1 MTERPQNQTTAA
13 LDRID
18 RAERRY
24 KQAFLAAVAVEA
36 AALPVYVA
44 LADFTNRTHVLLL
57 IASVAT
63 YTIIAIGL
71 VALGAHVNRNT
82 LRILRA
88 VEFAADGRTR
98 GEAGR

>member
-1 MTERPQNQTTAA
+1 MTTRPPNQTADA

-36 AALPVYVA
+36 AALPVYLL

-82 LRILRA
+82 LRVLRA
-88 VEFAADGRTR
+88 VEMAS
-98 GEAGR
+98 AGRRD

>member
-1 MTERPQNQTTAA
+1 MTERSQNPTADA

-18 RAERRY
+18 RAERHY
-24 KQAFLAAVAVEA
+24 KRAFLAAVAVEA
-36 AALPVYVA
+36 AALPVYLL
-44 LADFTNRTHVLLL
+44 LADFNNRTHVLLL
-57 IASVAT
+57 LASIAT

-88 VEFAADGRTR
+88 VEMAAAQR
-98 GEAGR
+98 G

>member
-1 MTERPQNQTTAA
+1 MTDRPDNRTADA

-36 AALPVYVA
+36 AALPVYLA
-44 LADFTNRTHVLLL
+44 LADFSNRTHVLLL

-71 VALGAHVNRNT
+71 VVLGAHVNRNT

-88 VEFAADGRTR
+88 VEMAGAVRR
-98 GEAGR
+98 G

>member
-1 MTERPQNQTTAA
+1 MTEPSHNHTDA

-24 KQAFLAAVAVEA
+24 KQAFLAAIVIEA
-36 AALPVYVA
+36 AALPVYLA
-44 LADFTNRTHVLLL
+44 LADFSNRTHVLLL
-57 IASVAT
+57 LASVAT

-88 VEFAADGRTR
+88 LEMAT
-98 GEAGR
+98 AGRRG

>member
-1 MTERPQNQTTAA
+1 MTDSSRNPTADA

-24 KQAFLAAVAVEA
+24 KQAFLAAIAVEA
-36 AALPVYVA
+36 AALPVYLA
-44 LADFTNRTHVLLL
+44 LADFSNRTHVLLL
-57 IASVAT
+57 LASVAT

-71 VALGAHVNRNT
+71 VALGVHVNRST

-88 VEFAADGRTR
+88 VEMAS
-98 GEAGR
+98 AGRWG

>member
-1 MTERPQNQTTAA
+1 MTTRSQNQTADA

-36 AALPVYVA
+36 AALPVYLL

-57 IASVAT
+57 LASVAT

-82 LRILRA
+82 LRVLRA
-88 VEFAADGRTR
+88 VEMAS
-98 GEAGR
+98 AGRSE

>member
-1 MTERPQNQTTAA
+1 MTTRPQNQTADA

-36 AALPVYVA
+36 AALPVYLL

-57 IASVAT
+57 LASVAT

-82 LRILRA
+82 LRVLRA
-88 VEFAADGRTR
+88 VEMAS
-98 GEAGR
+98 AGRSE

>member
-1 MTERPQNQTTAA
+1 MTERPDTHTADA

-24 KQAFLAAVAVEA
+24 KQAFLAAVAVEG
-36 AALPVYVA
+36 AALPVYLA
-44 LADFTNRTHVLLL
+44 LADFSNRTHVLLL
-57 IASVAT
+57 LASVAT

-88 VEFAADGRTR
+88 VQLAAEGRAR
-98 GEAGR
+98 G

>member
-1 MTERPQNQTTAA
+1 MTTRSPNQTADA

-36 AALPVYVA
+36 AALPVYLL

-82 LRILRA
+82 LRVLRA
-88 VEFAADGRTR
+88 VEMAS
-98 GEAGR
+98 AGRRD

>member
-1 MTERPQNQTTAA
+1 MTTRSHHQTADA

-36 AALPVYVA
+36 AALPVYLA
-44 LADFTNRTHVLLL
+44 LADFSNRTHVLLL

-82 LRILRA
+82 LRVLRA
-88 VEFAADGRTR
+88 VEMAS
-98 GEAGR
+98 AGRRE

>member
-1 MTERPQNQTTAA
+1 MTTHAPNQTANA

-24 KQAFLAAVAVEA
+24 KQAFLAAVAVEGA
-36 AALPVYVA
+36 LLPVYLL
-44 LADFTNRTHVLLL
+44 LADLTNRTHVLLL
-57 IASVAT
+57 LASVAT

-82 LRILRA
+82 LRILHA
-88 VEFAADGRTR
+88 VELVSGRR
-98 GEAGR
+98 E

>member
-1 MTERPQNQTTAA
+1 MTTRPPNQTADA

-36 AALPVYVA
+36 AALPVYLL
-44 LADFTNRTHVLLL
+44 LADFSNRTHVLLL
-57 IASVAT
+57 LASVAT

-82 LRILRA
+82 LRVLRA
-88 VEFAADGRTR
+88 VEMASVGRR
-98 GEAGR
+98 E

>member
-1 MTERPQNQTTAA
+1 MTEKPENQTAEA

-24 KQAFLAAVAVEA
+24 KQAFLGAVVVEA
-36 AALPVYVA
+36 AALPVYLA

-63 YTIIAIGL
+63 YTIVAIGL

-88 VEFAADGRTR
+88 VELASTARR
-98 GEAGR
+98 A

>member
-1 MTERPQNQTTAA
+1 MTTRPQNQTADA
-13 LDRID
+13 LERID

-36 AALPVYVA
+36 AALPVYLL

-82 LRILRA
+82 LRVLRA
-88 VEFAADGRTR
+88 VEMAS
-98 GEAGR
+98 AGRRE

>member
-1 MTERPQNQTTAA
+1 MTDRSHNQTAAA

-24 KQAFLAAVAVEA
+24 KQAFVAAVAVEGA
-36 AALPVYVA
+36 LLPVYLL
-44 LADFTNRTHVLLL
+44 LADLTNRTHVLLL
-57 IASVAT
+57 LASVAT

-88 VEFAADGRTR
+88 VELTS
-98 GEAGR
+98 AGRRE

>member
-1 MTERPQNQTTAA
+1 MTTRPPNQTADA

-36 AALPVYVA
+36 AALPVYLL
-44 LADFTNRTHVLLL
+44 LADFSNRTHVLLL
-57 IASVAT
+57 LASVAT

-82 LRILRA
+82 LRVLRA
-88 VEFAADGRTR
+88 VEMAS
-98 GEAGR
+98 AGRRE